1 MKLMQQGIRLPLT
14 PLSANYHEVVRGAMA
29 QAGINA

>member
-1 MKLMQQGIRLPLT
+1 MKLMQHGIRLPLT
-14 PLSANYHEVVRGAMA
+14 PLSANYYEVVRGAMA